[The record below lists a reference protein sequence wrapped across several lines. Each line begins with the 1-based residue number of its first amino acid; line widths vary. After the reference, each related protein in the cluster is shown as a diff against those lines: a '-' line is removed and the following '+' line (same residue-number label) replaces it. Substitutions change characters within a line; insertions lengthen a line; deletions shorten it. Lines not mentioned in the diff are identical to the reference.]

1 MDKMQISEEYLK
13 KQVLELCNYYIHE
26 DDIVV
31 GILRYG
37 AHIPHI
43 YQNICREIS
52 VQPKPINLLLSHMLP
67 FFPRE
72 YYENKNIILLDDTVY
87 SGHELEKLRK
97 DLVSKFGVP
106 DANIHTAAL
115 VVHED
120 SKIMPDFPE
129 KKPVLKNAEYIAWKE
144 ILGSLV
150 AQDIRPTE
158 RDHPLYFFEAKHIEV
173 GRFLDILQ
181 DYGQLH
187 SVGAWKSQVLKIS
200 LTIDSTN
207 LEKEISLL
215 GVDLGNFYKV
225 RIYWRKSGDGA
236 KFTIVPM
243 GFPVIRLDEFIATKS
258 SRELAKKAG
267 LKETFF
273 EDIHYSCHN
282 DFCQLIL
289 FYFASRTIYALL
301 LELLLKEISPALDA
315 LGCDINLLDSRDVDD
330 SVNYIFPSAYNEFYS
345 TIFKKLAVATET
357 RFDPNIKKIS
367 DAWKKPQNS
376 FVPSQIDSLLPSP
389 YKILGFL
396 AKDLNPALWNGKKWI
411 PNYDNLDRVGRSFQD
426 ILAEFGEPMFVSK
439 SLDYLL
445 ESGLLRA
452 KDLQVVGEAN
462 CFTRVFLPGGE
473 YNAIR
478 VSRIA
483 DVLEYKP
490 SFNYNPAIAE
500 EEAIELWGPY

>member
-1 MDKMQISEEYLK
+1 MKINEEYLK

-43 YQNICREIS
+43 YQNICEEYSI
-52 VQPKPINLLLSHMLP
+52 QPKPINLLLSHMLA
-67 FFPRE
+67 FFPPE

-87 SGHELEKLRK
+87 SGHELEKLK
-97 DLVSKFGVP
+97 NDLVFKFNVP
-106 DANIHTAAL
+106 RGNIHTAAL

-120 SKIMPDFPE
+120 SQIMPDFPE
-129 KKPVLKNAEYIAWKE
+129 KKAILKNAEYVAWKE
-144 ILGSLV
+144 ILGSMV

-158 RDHPLYFFEAKHIEV
+158 RDHPLYFFEAKQIES
-173 GRFLDILQ
+173 GSFLDVLQ
-181 DYGQLH
+181 DCGQLH
-187 SVGAWKSQVLKIS
+187 TVGAWKSQVLKIS
-200 LTIDSTN
+200 LTIDATN
-207 LEKEISLL
+207 LAREINLP
-215 GVDLGNFYKV
+215 GIDLGNFYKV
-225 RIYWRKSGDGA
+225 RIYWRKKGDGA
-236 KFTIVPM
+236 KFTVVPM
-243 GFPVIRLDEFIATKS
+243 GFPVIKLDEFIS
-258 SRELAKKAG
+258 SKGSRILAEKIG

-273 EDIHYSCHN
+273 EDIHYSCHK
-282 DFCQLIL
+282 DFCQLVL
-289 FYFASRTIYALL
+289 FYFASRSIYALL
-301 LELLLKEISPALDA
+301 LELLLKQISPALNE
-315 LGCDINLLDSRDVDD
+315 LGYDIRLLDSREVDA
-330 SVNYIFPSAYNEFYS
+330 SVNYIFPTTYNEFYS
-345 TIFKKLAVATET
+345 TIFRKLLFATDI
-357 RFDPNIKKIS
+357 RFDSEKKNRLGV
-367 DAWKKPQNS
+367 WKKPLNS

-396 AKDLNPALWNGKKWI
+396 AKDLDSAQWNGKKWV
-411 PNYDNLDRVGRSFQD
+411 PNYDNLDKVGKSFRD
-426 ILAEFGEPMFVSK
+426 ILAEFDDPMFVSK

-452 KDLQVVGEAN
+452 KDLQIVGEKN
-462 CFTRVFLPGGE
+462 SFTRVFLPGGE